1 MIVGGSIILLLIM
14 GRNIREKI
22 NKMSEILNDTINQ
35 QDLMDIDSTDILTHQ
50 QQNIYSFKSWD
61 IPQDR
66 TYNRQKSKPQ
76 KFNSIRIVQFITEES
91 LENYCLENWYFFC
104 LFQNICYTML
114 FMLTGNRFVIVSLK
128 WINKYTF

>member
-1 MIVGGSIILLLIM
+1 MIVGGFIILLLIM

-50 QQNIYSFKSWD
+50 QNMYSFKSWD

-66 TYNRQKSKPQ
+66 TYNRPKSKPQ

-91 LENYCLENWYFFC
+91 LGNYYLENWVFVCFR
-104 LFQNICYTML
+104 T
-114 FMLTGNRFVIVSLK
+114 FVILC
-128 WINKYTF
+128 YLC

>member
-1 MIVGGSIILLLIM
+1 M

-76 KFNSIRIVQFITEES
+76 KFNSIRLLQFIKEES
-91 LENYCLENWYFFC
+91 LENFCLENLYFFC